1 MKKTITLMQ
10 TKFANLKNYRN
21 VFLSIFVTL
30 FVLHFVFLILFCFQA
45 QAISENID
53 VEVESNSNPI
63 SVTSDRDFNNVTF
76 YFKVSTEEF
85 GDKSE
90 IISLDSIKKDSKTDI
105 ELKLPKNDNLTIEKI
120 ECQKINTNLK
130 TLFFI
135 LEIIVLVFTIITGII
150 TAFIFN
156 D

>member
-10 TKFANLKNYRN
+10 TKFANLKKYRN

-30 FVLHFVFLILFCFQA
+30 FVLHFVSLILFCFQA

-90 IISLDSIKKDSKTDI
+90 IISFDSIKKDSKTDI
-105 ELKLPKNDNLTIEKI
+105 ELKLAKNDNLTIEKI

-150 TAFIFN
+150 TAFIF
-156 D
+156 DD

>member
-10 TKFANLKNYRN
+10 TKFANLKKYRN

-30 FVLHFVFLILFCFQA
+30 FVLHFVSLILFCFQA

-90 IISLDSIKKDSKTDI
+90 IISFDSIKKDSKTDI
-105 ELKLPKNDNLTIEKI
+105 ELKLAKNDNLTIEKI